1 MIKIKRG
8 LDLPLAGQ
16 PQQVIEDARPIR
28 QVALLGPDYVGM
40 KPTMHIAEGD
50 RVRLGQL
57 LFDDKKNEGVRFTAP
72 ASGTVSAI
80 HRGAKRALQ
89 SVVIDVDDSSDEA
102 ESFDVIARDAVA
114 GTEPEQVEAFLA
126 ATGLWTALRTRPH
139 ARIPALGTRPHSIFV
154 TAIDTAPLAADP
166 AVVIA
171 ERAEAFSHGLDLLA
185 RISDG
190 PVHLCVGVGGG
201 EIPVGSDARIE
212 RTIFDG
218 PHPAGLVGTH
228 IHFLD
233 PVGPNKTVW
242 TIGYQDVIA
251 IGETAQS
258 GRLHVERVVALGGPP
273 VSKPRLVRTRLGAS
287 VDELLAGETEGD
299 ELRQI
304 SGSALSGT
312 IARGA
317 LAFLGRYHQQVTVL
331 AEDRER
337 EVLHYLR
344 PGADKFSV
352 FPVFVSRLLGRK
364 EFPLTTSANG
374 SARAMVPIGTF
385 ESVVP
390 MDMLPTQLLRAL
402 LVGDLDTAIALGCLE
417 LDEDDV
423 ALCTFACPGKY
434 EYGPVLRSTLDRI
447 WKEG

>member
-16 PQQVIEDARPIR
+16 PQQVIEDARPVR
-28 QVALLGPDYVGM
+28 QVALLGPNYVGM

-50 RVRLGQL
+50 SVRLGQL
-57 LFDDKKNEGVRFTAP
+57 LFDDKKNDGVRFTAP
-72 ASGTVSAI
+72 AAGTISAI

-89 SVVIDVDDSSDEA
+89 AVVIDVDDATGEA
-102 ESFDVIARDAVA
+102 EAFDTIAREDVA
-114 GTEPEQVEAFLA
+114 GAAPERVEALLA

-139 ARIPALGTRPHSIFV
+139 GRIPALGTRPHSIFV
-154 TAIDTAPLAADP
+154 TAIDTAPLAGDP

-171 ERAEAFSHGLDLLA
+171 ERAEAFAHGLDLLA

-190 PVHLCVGVGGG
+190 ALHLCVGVGGAD
-201 EIPVGSDARIE
+201 IPAGSDARIK

-218 PHPAGLVGTH
+218 PHPAGLAGTH

-233 PVGPNKTVW
+233 PVGPGKTVW

-251 IGETAQS
+251 IGETATS
-258 GRLHVERVVALGGPP
+258 GRLFTDRVVALGGPP
-273 VSKPRLVRTRLGAS
+273 VSRPRLLRTRLGAS
-287 VDELLAGETEGD
+287 VDELLAGETEGED
-299 ELRQI
+299 LRQI

-312 IARGA
+312 TARGG
-317 LAFLGRYHQQVTVL
+317 LAFLGRYDQQITVL

-337 EVLHYLR
+337 EMLHYLR
-344 PGADKFSV
+344 PGREKFSV
-352 FPVFVSRLLGRK
+352 LPVFASRLFGRRA
-364 EFPLTTSANG
+364 FPLTTSANG